1 MADRPQVNGWTAINS
16 NKPEEYSSEFL
27 VDGNRYANVTNVS
40 TGQRQ
45 LYLVSGLGGTPLT
58 QRSLLTTTN
67 ADGTVTQGEGF
78 NSFVRVYGRNKLT
91 NAEINNKRQS
101 VALLSN
107 NKVSTAAELPLIKE
121 SKEFK
126 STPVGSSS
134 TPIGTSDTAGVT
146 PVASSPAK
154 QGTNSDEVNQ
164 KNLTLTY
171 PEDLGKTKQDVIKF
185 TLLEYQPSGLG
196 QKSGDLLKGIGGGR
210 EDPRKEGKNRNRKGS
225 VILPIPSGI
234 SDTNTCNWGE
244 DTMNAFE
251 AVIKAG
257 AFRGITAGIGEG
269 IGALAD
275 AAQTGGKDPSLRTGV
290 AAIFAGATMGGDGAN
305 LLKRADG
312 SVINPNMELLFN
324 GPTLRPFSFT
334 FKMSARSDTEA
345 KAIIKIIRF
354 FKRGMSPIKT
364 ESNIFLKTPNT
375 FSIQYLLRGPGG
387 KDHPFIGRIKEC
399 ALQNFTVNYTPEGQY
414 ATFYDGP
421 MVSYEMQM
429 QFTELEPVFNTD
441 YKDIPETEI
450 GY

>member
-1 MADRPQVNGWTAINS
+1 MADRPQVNGWTAINL

-101 VALLSN
+101 VALLAN
-107 NKVSTAAELPLIKE
+107 NKVSTAAELQLIKE

-126 STPVGSSS
+126 STPVRSSS
-134 TPIGTSDTAGVT
+134 TPTGSTPTSAAAPGTDSDR
-146 PVASSPAK
+146 
-154 QGTNSDEVNQ
+154 VNQ
-164 KNLTLTY
+164 QNQTLTY
-171 PEDLGKTKQDVIKF
+171 PVDIGSTKQDVIKF
-185 TLLEYQPSGLG
+185 TLLEYQPSGIG
-196 QKSGDLLKGIGGGR
+196 AGESGIGPGIGGGR
-210 EDPRKEGKNRNRKGS
+210 EDPKKAGKKRNRKGS

-234 SDTNTCNWGE
+234 SDTNACDWGSNS
-244 DTMNAFE
+244 MNAFE
-251 AVIKAG
+251 AAATSTAFTSVTEGLGAGIDQAISSIKKAG
-257 AFRGITAGIGEG
+257 E
-269 IGALAD
+269 D
-275 AAQTGGKDPSLRTGV
+275 TGTKTGV
-290 AAIFAGATMGGDGAN
+290 AALFAAAAGGGEAAAV
-305 LLKRADG
+305 LKRASG
-312 SVINPNMELLFN
+312 QVINPNMELLFN

-334 FKMSARSDTEA
+334 FKMSARN
-345 KAIIKIIRF
+345 KAEGERIIKIIRF
-354 FKRGMSPIKT
+354 FKRGMSPIKSDT
-364 ESNIFLKTPNT
+364 NIFLKTPNT
-375 FSIQYLLRGPGG
+375 FSIQYLYRPGG
-387 KDHPFIGRIKEC
+387 ANKDHPFIGRIKEC

-414 ATFYDGP
+414 ATYSDGF

-429 QFTELEPVFNTD
+429 QFTELEPVFNQD